1 MQLTA
6 QLAIIASAIALSAP
20 AVFSL
25 PINGDAESH
34 ITMRDVE
41 YDIDAR
47 EVDDLE
53 FAARELINQY
63 HEAREFYDELDAR
76 AYQDELDARA
86 YADELEID
94 AREFYEYLMTR
105 ATGTT
110 STDADNAAFTKVHN
124 DKKAEVKTIATISQQ
139 TVDKVSKDV
148 PDFKQIHA
156 KLVSENTFLQQE
168 TVFTPPARD
177 SAQATKSL
185 ANKQKRLEHLKVIA
199 KDATRWDSLNT
210 ADKAKFKK
218 AVADEKKYQEAHEK
232 AQAAKGKR
240 SVDNYFYARDTHN
253 THLDPALAKV
263 LTDPTKNGSPIFQF
277 AQQANRELEAYQKLQ
292 SDSNL
297 KNTELKVLIDDKFT
311 DLEKHIAAIKAKD
324 PVALA
329 DSAEYRAKLARIT
342 SGQDSAAIKEKKDK
356 ADRLE
361 RILKNPNSKSDI
373 QAVIKDLKAKKT
385 TPKSKLRRR
394 RF

>member
-6 QLAIIASAIALSAP
+6 KLAILASAVALSAP

-25 PINGDAESH
+25 PI
-34 ITMRDVE
+34 E

-47 EVDDLE
+47 DVADVGIDAREVDELE
-53 FAARELINQY
+53 FTARELINQY

-86 YADELEID
+86 YVDELELE

-105 ATGTT
+105 AAS
-110 STDADNAAFTKVHN
+110 STDADNTAFTKVHN
-124 DKKAEVKTIATISQQ
+124 DKKAEVKTIASVSQQ

-148 PDFKQIHA
+148 PDFKQVHT

-168 TVFTPPARD
+168 TVFTPPTRD

-185 ANKQKRLEHLKVIA
+185 ANKQKRLEHLKLIA
-199 KDATRWDSLNT
+199 KDVTRWDSLN
-210 ADKAKFKK
+210 AGDKAKFKK
-218 AVADEKKYQEAHEK
+218 AVADEKKYQETHEK

-240 SVDNYFYARDTHN
+240 SLDNYFYARDNHN
-253 THLDPALAKV
+253 AHLDPALAKV
-263 LTDPTKNGSPIFQF
+263 LTDSTKNGSPIFQY

-292 SDSNL
+292 TDSNL

-311 DLEKHIAAIKAKD
+311 DLEKHITAIKAKD